1 MSGWRPTLPVLF
13 KEFKVFMRGSRAALV
28 LALYVGLAT
37 IAARLL
43 TGAVLEQLDRG
54 APLLSAQIGQV
65 LFIGISLG
73 LQALTVFLSPAIT
86 LNAISHEYERGAFE
100 MLLLTPVPPLQF
112 VIGKLVTG
120 LAFLL
125 LLQLAVAPVFAVVTL
140 FGGVTVADITRVAGI
155 LMITMLAGS
164 VFGLFCS
171 ALTRQT
177 YSAVLLCYA
186 VLFTLIGGTLF
197 AASVWSLVNGMQL
210 APPVF
215 VVANP
220 LSAMGAA
227 LSEAQPPVVSFTGG
241 LRPLALLIPL
251 TRGVAN
257 LGGVGVTDSVPLYR
271 ATAVLYA
278 GVSLLLLWATLH
290 LALPRRRW
298 RLTSVDAVVA
308 LLLLGGLVLAYGFRD
323 WWLAGLGVA
332 PGGA

>member
-1 MSGWRPTLPVLF
+1 MRRWDLSIPVLF
-13 KEFKVFMRGSRAALV
+13 KEFRVFMRGSRAALM

-43 TGAVLEQLDRG
+43 TGAVVEQLDRG

-65 LFIGISLG
+65 LFMGLSLT
-73 LQALTVFLSPAIT
+73 LQTLTVFLSPAVT
-86 LNAISHEYERGAFE
+86 LNAISREYERGTFE

-112 VIGKLVTG
+112 VIGKLATG

-125 LLQLAVAPVFAVVTL
+125 LLQLAAAPVFGLVAL
-140 FGGVTVADITRVAGI
+140 FGGVTALDLARVAAV
-155 LMITMLAGS
+155 LFATMVTGCI
-164 VFGLFCS
+164 FGLFCS
-171 ALTRQT
+171 ALTRST
-177 YSAVLLCYA
+177 YGAALLCYA
-186 VLFTLIGGTLF
+186 LLITLIGGSLF
-197 AASVWSLVNGMQL
+197 AASVWSLINAMR
-210 APPVF
+210 APPPAF
-215 VVANP
+215 VALNP
-220 LSAMGAA
+220 LSAMGSA
-227 LSEAQPPVVSFTGG
+227 LVTAQPPVVSLAGG

-257 LGGVGVTDSVPLYR
+257 LGDLSDAVPLYR

-298 RLTSVDAVVA
+298 RLTTVDAALA
-308 LLLLGGLVLAYGFRD
+308 LLLLGGLVLAYGFRG
-323 WWLAGLGVA
+323 WWMAGLGFA

>member
-1 MSGWRPTLPVLF
+1 VLF
-13 KEFKVFMRGSRAALV
+13 KEFKVFMRGSRAALI
-28 LALYVGLAT
+28 LTIYVGLAT

-43 TGAVLEQLDRG
+43 TSAVLEQLDRG

-65 LFIGISLG
+65 LFIGLSLG

-100 MLLLTPVPPLQF
+100 MLLVTPVPPLQF
-112 VIGKLVTG
+112 VIGKLTTG

-125 LLQLAVAPVFAVVTL
+125 LLQLAVAPVCAVVTL
-140 FGGVTVADITRVAGI
+140 FGGVTVADIARVAGI

-186 VLFTLIGGTLF
+186 VLFMLIGGTLF

-257 LGGVGVTDSVPLYR
+257 LGDLSDAVPLYR

-278 GVSLLLLWATLH
+278 GVSLLLLWATIH

-298 RLTSVDAVVA
+298 RLTTVDAAMA
-308 LLLLGGLVLAYGFRD
+308 LLLLGGVVLAYGFRH
-323 WWLAGLGVA
+323 WWLAGLGIA
-332 PGGA
+332 PAGA

>member
-1 MSGWRPTLPVLF
+1 MSGWRPAFPVLF
-13 KEFKVFMRGSRAALV
+13 KEFKVFMRGSRAALM
-28 LALYVGLAT
+28 LALYVGLAV

-43 TGAVLEQLDRG
+43 TSAVLEQLDRG

-86 LNAISHEYERGAFE
+86 LNAISREYERGAFE

-112 VIGKLVTG
+112 VLGKWVAG
-120 LAFLL
+120 LAFLF
-125 LLQLAVAPVFAVVTL
+125 LLQLAVAPVFGVVAL
-140 FGGVTVADITRVAGI
+140 FGGVTVADIARVAAI
-155 LMITMLAGS
+155 LFITMLTGS

-186 VLFTLIGGTLF
+186 VLFTLIAGTLF

-257 LGGVGVTDSVPLYR
+257 LGVAGFTDAVPLYR

-278 GVSLLLLWATLH
+278 GVSLILLWVTLH

-298 RLTSVDAVVA
+298 RLTTVDAA
-308 LLLLGGLVLAYGFRD
+308 LALVLLGGLVLAYGFRE
-323 WWLAGLGVA
+323 WWLAGLGIA
-332 PGGA
+332 